1 MPEDHFSDGD
11 YRRLLRF
18 RTEVRRFL
26 HWSEEQA
33 EGMGITPA
41 QHQLLL
47 AIRGADDPDGPS
59 VGDLAEVLML
69 RHHSVVGLVDRA
81 AEAGLVRRVE
91 DRQDHRVVRLRL
103 TAKGRN
109 KLAQLSHR
117 HAEELER
124 LTAGLLLGAWSGQ
137 DPDAADQ
144 PQTPPT

>member
-1 MPEDHFSDGD
+1 MPVDHFSDAD

-18 RTEVRRFL
+18 RTELRRFL

-47 AIRGADDPDGPS
+47 AVRGTDDPDGPRM
-59 VGDLAEVLML
+59 GDVADAMML
-69 RHHSVVGLVDRA
+69 RHHSAVGLVDRTS
-81 AEAGLVRRVE
+81 EAGLVRRVE
-91 DRQDHRVVRLRL
+91 DRLDHRVVRLQL

-109 KLAQLSHR
+109 KLAALSHR

-124 LTAGLLLGAWSGQ
+124 LTAGLLLGAWTASDV
-137 DPDAADQ
+137 DPPDGRGDRRA
-144 PQTPPT
+144 

>member
-1 MPEDHFSDGD
+1 MTEDHFSDAD

-18 RTEVRRFL
+18 RTELRRFL

-33 EGMGITPA
+33 EDMGITAA

-47 AIRGADDPDGPS
+47 AVRGAGDPDGPR
-59 VGDLAEVLML
+59 VGDVADALLL
-69 RHHSVVGLVDRA
+69 RHHSAVGLVDRA
-81 AEAGLVRRVE
+81 AEAGLVRRFE

-103 TAKGRN
+103 TAKGRS

-124 LTAGLLLGAWSGQ
+124 LTAGLLLGAWTA
-137 DPDAADQ
+137 PDADEVGRSGR
-144 PQTPPT
+144 PRT